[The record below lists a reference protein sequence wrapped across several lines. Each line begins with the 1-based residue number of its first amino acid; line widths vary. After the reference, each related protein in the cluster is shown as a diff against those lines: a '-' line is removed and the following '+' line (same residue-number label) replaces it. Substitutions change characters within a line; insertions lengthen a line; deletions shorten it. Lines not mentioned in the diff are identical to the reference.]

1 MKNFTRGGG
10 FGDRKSSGGNFGRRD
25 SGSRGGFGRDSS
37 ERPTMHK
44 ATCAECGNPCEVPFK
59 PMSGK
64 PVYCSSCFGAKDE
77 SSSRPSRG
85 RDERPSFGDRGRSSD
100 RPSFGRSRDDRSSFE
115 EKRMF
120 EATCSECGE
129 TCEVPFK
136 PTSGKP
142 VYCSECF
149 GKAEGG
155 SEKRSERPV
164 RAKSNDNTQ
173 FDILNEKLDKILKAL
188 NAGSSVELK
197 AKKEVK
203 EIIKNVKEVME
214 DVSEEVEEAIAEP
227 KKAAKKVVAKVEKAI
242 KKVTAKKVAAP
253 KKAVA
258 KKAAPKK
265 AKK

>member
-25 SGSRGGFGRDSS
+25 SGSRGGFGRGSS

-77 SSSRPSRG
+77 SASHPSRG
-85 RDERPSFGDRGRSSD
+85 RDERPSFG
-100 RPSFGRSRDDRSSFE
+100 RSRDDRHSFE

-120 EATCSECGE
+120 TATCSECGE
-129 TCEVPFK
+129 DCEVPFK

-149 GKAEGG
+149 GKADSG
-155 SEKRSERPV
+155 SEKRSERPA

-188 NAGSSVELK
+188 NANSP
-197 AKKEVK
+197 K
-203 EIIKNVKEVME
+203 EIIKDAKKDVKEIME
-214 DVSEEVEEAIAEP
+214 NIGEEVEEAIADP

-242 KKVTAKKVAAP
+242 KKVTVKKAAAP
-253 KKAVA
+253 KKVVA